1 MLTLDQVSKV
11 VGGNKTL
18 FENVTIT
25 FNSGA
30 RYGLTGPNGS
40 GKSTLMKMIM
50 GQQDPTSGTISLP
63 KRIGYLRQNL
73 HEFYGMIVRDVVIM
87 GNDRLWKA
95 MQERDELYL
104 GEITDAIGMR
114 LGELEE
120 VIADEDGYTAESEA
134 EVLLGGMHV
143 PEQYFEMP
151 MEQIPTDM
159 QFRVLLCQ
167 ALFGSPQALL
177 LDEPTN
183 HLDMESIGWLELFLE
198 KFNGVLVVTSHDKH
212 FLNSVCTHIAD
223 IDYETIIIYPGNY
236 DQMVSTK
243 LHLRSQAENEAKSKE
258 KKIAKLQEFV
268 SKFGAGTRA
277 SQVQSRKREID
288 RLKPQE
294 LKQSNISR
302 PYVRFP
308 KVEKQPGKVLIKTKK
323 LGHTY
328 APRKEGETETHVFDG
343 FRLEVER
350 GSKIGIIGNN
360 GRGKST
366 LLKAIA
372 GKIAPSEGSVELGHG
387 IDLGYFPQNHEEI
400 IDKTKSITI
409 FDYLRERKEGVFDEE
424 IRSVLGRMLF
434 SGDDAF
440 KEVRHL
446 SGGETARLI
455 LASLMLEQHNT
466 LILDEPNGHLDL
478 EAVSAL
484 ADGIESFEG
493 TVLVASHDRSLIE
506 SSCDQII
513 AFEEGEIV
521 CYRGP
526 LDEYMQKKESLQK

>member
-25 FNSGA
+25 FNAGA

-50 GQQDPTSGTISLP
+50 GQMEPTTGKIALP

-73 HEFYGMIVRDVVIM
+73 HEFYGMLVRDVVIM

-104 GEITDAIGMR
+104 GEITDAVGMR
-114 LGELEE
+114 LGEIEE
-120 VIADEDGYTAESEA
+120 IVADEDGYSADSEA

-143 PEQYFEMP
+143 PEQYYEMP

-183 HLDMESIGWLELFLE
+183 HLDMESIGWLEQFLE
-198 KFNGVLVVTSHDKH
+198 RFTGVMVVTSHDKH
-212 FLNSVCTHIAD
+212 FLNSVCSHIAD

-243 LHLRSQAENEAKSKE
+243 MHLRSQSENEAKSKE

-277 SQVQSRKREID
+277 SQVQSRKREIE

-294 LKQSNISR
+294 LKQSNITR
-302 PYVRFP
+302 PYVRFG
-308 KVEKQPGKVLIKTKK
+308 KIEKQPGKTLIKTKK

-328 APRKEGETETHVFDG
+328 APRQEGDSETHVFDN
-343 FRLEVER
+343 FRLEVLR
-350 GSKIGIIGNN
+350 GTKIGIIGNN
-360 GRGKST
+360 GRGKTT
-366 LLKAIA
+366 LLKALA
-372 GKIAPSEGSVELGHG
+372 GKLIPTEGTIELGNA
-387 IDLGYFPQNHEEI
+387 IDIGYFPQNHEDI
-400 IDKTKSITI
+400 IDKTKDITV
-409 FDYLRERKEGVFDEE
+409 FEYLRERKVGVVDEE
-424 IRSVLGRMLF
+424 IRCVLGRMLF
-434 SGDDAF
+434 AGDDAF

-484 ADGIESFEG
+484 AEGIEGFEG
-493 TVLVASHDRSLIE
+493 TVLVSSHDRSLIE
-506 SSCDQII
+506 SSCEHII
-513 AFEEGEIV
+513 AFEEDGILH
-521 CYRGP
+521 YTGP
-526 LDEYMQKKESLQK
+526 LQDYIAQKEAP

>member
-1 MLTLDQVSKV
+1 MLTLDRVSKV

-18 FENVTIT
+18 FEEVTIT
-25 FNSGA
+25 FNQGA

-50 GQQDPTSGTISLP
+50 GQEEPTTGSITLP
-63 KRIGYLRQNL
+63 KRLGYLRQNL
-73 HEFYGMIVRDVVIM
+73 QEFHGKIVRDVVIM
-87 GNDRLWKA
+87 GNHRLWEA
-95 MQERDELYL
+95 LEERERLYD
-104 GEITDAIGMR
+104 GEMDDAVGMR

-120 VIADEDGYTAESEA
+120 VIADEDGYSAESEA
-134 EVLLGGMHV
+134 EVILEGMHV
-143 PEQYFEMP
+143 PSSYFEQKL
-151 MEQIPTDM
+151 EQIPTDM

-183 HLDMESIGWLELFLE
+183 HLDMESIHWLEVFLE
-198 KFNGVLVVTSHDKH
+198 RYKGVVVVTSHDKH

-236 DQMVSTK
+236 DMMLGTK
-243 LHLRSQAENEAKSKE
+243 THLRSQAENEAKSKE

-277 SQVQSRKREID
+277 SQVQSRKREIE
-288 RLKPQE
+288 RLKPQD
-294 LKQSNISR
+294 LKQSNIQR
-302 PYVRFP
+302 PYIRFGRLED
-308 KVEKQPGKVLIKTKK
+308 KPGKIILKAKE
-323 LGHTY
+323 LAHTY
-328 APRKEGETETHVFDG
+328 APREENESPTKVFDKL
-343 FRLEVER
+343 RLEILR
-350 GSKIGIIGNN
+350 GSTVGVIGNN

-366 LLKAIA
+366 LLKILASKLTA
-372 GKIAPSEGSVELGHG
+372 TSGHVEVGHG
-387 IDLGYFPQNHEEI
+387 VDIGYFPQNHEEVV
-400 IDKTKSITI
+400 DKSSQTTV
-409 FDYLRERKEGVFDEE
+409 FEWLRERKEGVFDEE
-424 IRSVLGRMLF
+424 IRSALGRMLF

-440 KEVRHL
+440 KKVRHL

-484 ADGIESFEG
+484 AEGIEQFDG
-493 TVLVASHDRSLIE
+493 TTIVASHDRSLLE
-506 SSCDQII
+506 SSCDHII
-513 AFEEGEIV
+513 AFEEEGFHFYE
-521 CYRGP
+521 GP
-526 LDEYMQKKESLQK
+526 LDEYLAKKAAK